1 MSQQEDQKYVY
12 PQRVTPRIQWDAN
25 FGYCGETSFICA
37 GMSFGQYCSQYT
49 ARSLASYGMDQARQ
63 GSQLLLGTDNA
74 LKTAREMRL
83 QAFAFDSQV
92 PGSENDDV
100 SDLVQATHK
109 FLATV
114 KSNLLAGGVPIIGVF
129 NNCDL
134 LGEGKAR
141 NYGDGQYDH
150 IVPIVGWVS
159 HHPLNQERA
168 DQYIADDAVILS
180 DNGLYTPGDPATP
193 PFLFPYEVGSF
204 QGTREQANNP
214 LGPLYMLK
222 WQPENFGVVI
232 QGVAIKQADPPA
244 AVNEA
249 FKEVTAAQQ
258 QAESYI
264 NQANAYAMQ
273 LTQKAQ
279 GEAAAFDK
287 VYEEYRL
294 APDVTRRRMYYETM
308 ERVLQNVDKTIVEVP
323 GVTPYLPLPAIR
335 GPAAT
340 GLFAL
345 AVWTHSSVG
354 RAADS

>member
-232 QGVAIKQADPPA
+232 QGVSDTNGVTIPVSLSSNLNSEPPMENKSNTAPTPAPMDLTATVTIPDQSVSYNVYVYNDFADVP
-244 AVNEA
+244 
-249 FKEVTAAQQ
+249 
-258 QAESYI
+258 
-264 NQANAYAMQ
+264 
-273 LTQKAQ
+273 AQ
-279 GEAAAFDK
+279 GFNSGNATPWYVIEPNQGSTVVLP
-287 VYEEYRL
+287 VYS
-294 APDVTRRRMYYETM
+294 TM
-308 ERVLQNVDKTIVEVP
+308 SDQTVVFRAVP
-323 GVTPYLPLPAIR
+323 
-335 GPAAT
+335 
-340 GLFAL
+340 
-345 AVWTHSSVG
+345 VG
-354 RAADS
+354 AQY